1 MTAPRPRGPWLPL
14 FIIGFA
20 VDMLGVVLV
29 RAGSARVVL
38 MVLGLALMVGAI
50 VGLMLE
56 RRRR

>member
-29 RAGSARVVL
+29 RAGNARVVL
-38 MVLGLALMVGAI
+38 MVLGLALMLAAI
-50 VGLMLE
+50 IGLLLE